1 MNQRCALCTL
11 PGEVA
16 RLKADNQILTRDL
29 TKLIAKIDRVTN
41 EMRTVVKAL
50 SIEVV
55 QFEQRFVRLLKE
67 SRAGSESGQ
76 SRASRRIT
84 AKRGCG
90 HAPGAKRSRC

>member
-1 MNQRCALCTL
+1 MNQRCALCPL

-29 TKLIAKIDRVTN
+29 TKLMAKIDRATN

-55 QFEQRFVRLLKE
+55 QFEQRFVQLLAGSRRAPANDA
-67 SRAGSESGQ
+67 SRARRVNQGRMQ
-76 SRASRRIT
+76 RTPSRRQT
-84 AKRGCG
+84 RV
-90 HAPGAKRSRC
+90 H

>member
-29 TKLIAKIDRVTN
+29 TKLMAKIDRATN

-55 QFEQRFVRLLKE
+55 QFEQRFVQLLKE
-67 SRAGSESGQ
+67 SRAGSATGH
-76 SRASRRIT
+76 RPPVGNRPRRTVRAASRRQT
-84 AKRGCG
+84 RV
-90 HAPGAKRSRC
+90 H